1 MQIVGFSGY
10 ARSGKDTAAE
20 ALQGLGFV
28 RISFADVLRDF
39 LYEMN
44 PIIDVEYNTGGGG
57 GVRLRQIID
66 HYGWNGYKDTIFAAE
81 IRRNLQ
87 VLGTDC
93 GRKMIGDNV
102 WVDALFNNLPF
113 EDGKYAIA
121 DVRFP
126 NEADGIRARGGKMFR
141 IEREGIGPA
150 NDHFSEVALDHY
162 EFDGF
167 IHNDGSVAHF
177 KDSVRR
183 RILESW
189 V

>member
-20 ALQGLGFV
+20 ALSSLGFV

-44 PIIDVEYNTGGGG
+44 PIVVPNYAPNGGSGY
-57 GVRLRQIID
+57 RLRDVIEE
-66 HYGWNGYKDTIFAAE
+66 YGWSGYKDSIFSDD

-93 GRKMIGDNV
+93 GRAMLGDNV
-102 WVDALFNNLPF
+102 WVDALFSNLPYP
-113 EDGKYAIA
+113 DGKYAIA

-126 NEADGIRARGGKMFR
+126 NEADGIRARGGKMYR

-183 RILESW
+183 RILEGW